1 MNGRM
6 YRELGK
12 GLKDMSKFNDRPVPK
27 MKLAFK
33 IGEKLYCTV
42 VVLFLQ
48 KLYSNSRS
56 YDSRKRNILTIF
68 ILARMN

>member
-1 MNGRM
+1 MVG
-6 YRELGK
+6 ELGK
-12 GLKDMSKFNDRPVPK
+12 GLKDMSKFNDRPVSK

-56 YDSRKRNILTIF
+56 YE
-68 ILARMN
+68 